1 MINIEKKN
9 VQVCRL
15 EENESVLGEKKW
27 RDGDILIHIFEKFD
41 ELISFSKKVISFRDR
56 KTADPLIKIGI

>member
-1 MINIEKKN
+1 MYKYADWRKTNLCSEKRN
-9 VQVCRL
+9 GAT
-15 EENESVLGEKKW
+15 E
-27 RDGDILIHIFEKFD
+27 IFLFIFSEKFD